1 MLKIGNQQMLREI
14 NKSTLLHTIFH
25 HGPISRVELSRKTKL
40 SPTTV
45 SVLIE
50 EMIREETIHE
60 TGTSGSGVGR
70 KMTLLNIKAQ
80 GGYVVGLDL
89 ASSPAHCVLLNL
101 NGELVANQ
109 GLKPLIGEEQ
119 VRFELV
125 EQLNA
130 FIEKQGISRSSLKR
144 IGISVPGRLDETQ
157 STVLMST
164 YLKLRNFP
172 LLSVLEEALSIPVLL
187 SNDLDA
193 AGFAERFSGA
203 AKGDHTTVFIMIEY
217 GTGAGLVLNGH
228 IYRGS
233 RGSAGRIGC
242 FDQYCTPTL
251 AGRLNTDYPEPFGG
265 LSAEETIRTFVDL
278 ALTGVEPFRDQAESI
293 IEGIAD
299 YCGKMLQMLNP
310 QKMILGGWITDN
322 GLFFDKLVTA
332 ISKKE
337 RSPLGAT
344 PVVASHWKK
353 YGAAMGAA
361 TLGLHEIFKQKTVH

>member
-25 HGPISRVELSRKTKL
+25 NGPISRVDLSRRTKL

-50 EMIREETIHE
+50 EMIREEIIHE
-60 TGTSGSGVGR
+60 IGTTGSGVGR

-89 ASSPAHCVLLNL
+89 SSSPAHCVLLNL
-101 NGELVANQ
+101 HGELVANQ
-109 GLKPLIGEEQ
+109 GLKSLIGEEQ
-119 VRFELV
+119 IRFDLV

-130 FIEKQGISRSSLKR
+130 FIEKQSIPRRLIKRVGISL
-144 IGISVPGRLDETQ
+144 PGRLDDTQ
-157 STVLMST
+157 SIVISSIF
-164 YLKLRNFP
+164 LKLRNYP

-187 SNDLDA
+187 TNDLDA

-217 GTGAGLVLNGH
+217 GTGAGLVLNGQ
-228 IYRGS
+228 IYHGS
-233 RGSAGRIGC
+233 RGTAGRIEC
-242 FDQYCTPTL
+242 FDMYCTPTL
-251 AGRLNTDYPEPFGG
+251 AGKLKNDYPEQFGS
-265 LSAEETIRTFVDL
+265 LSAEETIRTFVEL
-278 ALTGVEPFRDQAESI
+278 ALAGVDPFREQAECI
-293 IEGIAD
+293 ILNIAD
-299 YCGKMLQMLNP
+299 YCGKTLQMINP

-337 RSPLGAT
+337 NSTYGTT
-344 PVVASHWKK
+344 PVVSSHWKK
-353 YGAAMGAA
+353 YGSAMGAA